1 MFQQNHGFFRSNL
14 KERLEEI
21 SKGKGATIGEELV
34 KFIPNFCDALFEILD
49 HYPDY
54 DSLVFDA
61 LVGDLSLVSLPALIR
76 VLGSLI

>member
-1 MFQQNHGFFRSNL
+1 M
-14 KERLEEI
+14 EEI
-21 SKGKGATIGEELV
+21 CRPKGHAIGEELV

-61 LVGDLSLVSLPALIR
+61 LVSFFSCLLTFNEVLVERFIR
-76 VLGSLI
+76 CAK